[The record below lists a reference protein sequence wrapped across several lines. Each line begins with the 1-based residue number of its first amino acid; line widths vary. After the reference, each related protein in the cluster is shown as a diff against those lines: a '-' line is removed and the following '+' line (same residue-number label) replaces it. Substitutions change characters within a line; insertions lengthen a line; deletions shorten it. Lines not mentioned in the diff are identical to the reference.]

1 VAVSQRFLHT
11 SKRLGHSLALSFS
24 HVSLLFSRLSLGHF
38 GGRGHVHAHPSEG
51 LSLLVQRHI
60 NVLVGLLDHGAE
72 AAVEELLLGVSSPC
86 LADGAVRAA
95 HSRLEVLV
103 LHFVGEVGSEL
114 AFHILVDEGHVAES
128 KL

>member
-1 VAVSQRFLHT
+1 MSVC
-11 SKRLGHSLALSFS
+11 
-24 HVSLLFSRLSLGHF
+24 LLSRLSLGHL

-51 LSLLVQRHI
+51 LGLLVERHI

-72 AAVEELLLGVSSPC
+72 AAIEEVLLGVSSPC

-95 HSRLEVLV
+95 HRRLEVLV
-103 LHFVGEVGSEL
+103 LHFMGEVGSEL
-114 AFHILVDEGHVAES
+114 TFHIFVDEGHVAES